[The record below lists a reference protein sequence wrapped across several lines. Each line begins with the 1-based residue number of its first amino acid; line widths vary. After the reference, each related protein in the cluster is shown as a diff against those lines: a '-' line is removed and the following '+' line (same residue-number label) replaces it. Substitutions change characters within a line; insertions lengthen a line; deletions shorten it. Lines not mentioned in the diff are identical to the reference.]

1 VSSER
6 SHWGW
11 GLAERFPDRSARAA
25 LGAQVA
31 AMLGTG
37 DLDLADPVPIGGVL
51 LGKPRL
57 EPRAGLGE
65 LTDDPEAR
73 IRHTYGRSYRD
84 LVRGF
89 RGDFSCAPDL
99 VAYPSDEA
107 EVERLLDWASDA
119 AVAVIPFGG
128 GTSVVGGVEPQVG
141 HGFRGVVSLDL
152 ARMASLHEVD
162 ARSLAARIGAGML
175 GPAIEAALKPHG
187 LTLRHFPQSFE
198 FSTLGGWIAT
208 RAGGHFATLYTHI
221 DDLVESVRM
230 VTPRGLFETRRLPAS
245 GAGPSADRLV
255 LGSEGTLGVIT
266 DAWVRVR
273 PRPCFR
279 SSVSVRFRDY
289 ERAVEAT
296 RALSQS
302 GLHPSNA
309 RLLDAREAALN
320 FVTGD
325 GSNVLLIAFE
335 SADHAV
341 APLLDRA
348 IELVRGHGGEPEAP
362 VHRTESS
369 EDRAGASE
377 SWRRAFVDAP
387 YLQNTMVSLGVIAD
401 TFETAVTWDRFE
413 TLHGNVI
420 RAVKEAMSA
429 HGKKGVVTCR
439 FTHVYP
445 DGPAPYFTFVV
456 PATPG
461 RELDEWAAIK
471 RAAGD
476 AIEKSGGTIT
486 HHHAVGRT
494 HLPWYREERP
504 TLFGEA
510 LRAVKL
516 SLDPAGVLNPG
527 CLL

>member
-1 VSSER
+1 MGER

-31 AMLGTG
+31 AMLGTSELEL
-37 DLDLADPVPIGGVL
+37 LDPTPLADAAIP
-51 LGKPRL
+51 KARL
-57 EPRAGLGE
+57 EPRSGLGE
-65 LTDDPEAR
+65 VTGDREAR

-89 RGDFSCAPDL
+89 RGDFAPAPDL
-99 VAYPSDEA
+99 VAYPRNEA
-107 EVERLLDWASDA
+107 EVERILDWASDA
-119 AVAVIPFGG
+119 RVAVIPFGG
-128 GTSVVGGVEPQVG
+128 GTSVVGGVEAAIG
-141 HGFRGVVSLDL
+141 HGFAGVVSLDL
-152 ARMASLHEVD
+152 ARIASVAEVD

-175 GPAIEAALKPHG
+175 GPAIETALKPHG

-245 GAGPSADRLV
+245 GAGPSPERLV
-255 LGSEGTLGVIT
+255 LGSEGALGVIT
-266 DAWVRVR
+266 EAWVRVR

-279 SSVSVRFRDY
+279 SSVSVRFREY
-289 ERAVEAT
+289 ERAVAAT
-296 RALSQS
+296 RMLAQS

-325 GSNVLLIAFE
+325 GSHVLIVAFE
-335 SADHAV
+335 SADHEV
-341 APLLDRA
+341 GSSLDRA
-348 IELVRGHGGEPEAP
+348 IEIAREHGGEPEAP
-362 VHRTESS
+362 VHRTESTRGS
-369 EDRAGASE
+369 ASASE
-377 SWRRAFVDAP
+377 SWRKAFVDAP

-413 TLHGNVI
+413 TLHSNVI
-420 RAVKEAMSA
+420 RAVKDAFAAMDR
-429 HGKKGVVTCR
+429 KGLVTCR

-445 DGPAPYFTFVV
+445 DGPAPYFTYVV
-456 PATPG
+456 PGRKG
-461 RELDEWAAIK
+461 RELDDWTAIK

-476 AIEKSGGTIT
+476 AIAASGGTIT

-494 HLPWYREERP
+494 HLPWYRTERP

-510 LRAVKL
+510 LRAVKQ
-516 SLDPAGVLNPG
+516 SLDPAGILNPG